1 MVKGPFS
8 PDQFTATQFNSAEVK
23 AAFGNH
29 FLRFVRSGFERSLFT
44 KAFYNRLSMCFSHI
58 AHCNLSSFYETW
70 FADDEARL
78 RFLLHTLR
86 FPCYGDPKFTY
97 SDVEREIQCA
107 IHRTTLITEYQLR
120 VETATRS
127 RELAQLERLQA
138 KYGGDSIASSPVAT
152 IAVPAEPASRVGI
165 AELDRPHLT
174 FQPTLF

>member
-1 MVKGPFS
+1 MAKGHFS
-8 PDQFTATQFNSAEVK
+8 STQFTATQFDSAEVK

-58 AHCNLSSFYETW
+58 AHSDLCTFYETW

-97 SDVEREIQCA
+97 SDVEREIQRA
-107 IHRTTLITEYQLR
+107 IHRTTLVTEYQLR

-127 RELAQLERLQA
+127 REMAQLERLQA
-138 KYGGDSIASSPVAT
+138 KYGGDSIASIPVAT
-152 IAVPAEPASRVGI
+152 IAVPAEPAPRVEI
-165 AELDRPHLT
+165 AELDPPHLPL
-174 FQPTLF
+174 QPMLF